1 MTDKQLNALTIT
13 EYNLIAT
20 KDPTG
25 SYDRRTREN
34 LYAIIEKLFEA
45 RSELSPLEFTIFQK
59 FREANFAPLDEKDK
73 RVKFEVV
80 RYLLSDRVRKT
91 AKVSALTLFGLV
103 VGLLAVYHLILND
116 ATRKQVD
123 VAYFAG
129 LKTMGLASKEEISL
143 VESHLQQTEATLL
156 KTKKKELR

>member
-20 KDPTG
+20 KDPIG

-34 LYAIIEKLFEA
+34 LYVIIEKLFEA

-59 FREANFAPLDEKDK
+59 FREANFASLDEKDK

-80 RYLLSDRVRKT
+80 RYLLSDRVRQT
-91 AKVSALTLFGLV
+91 AKVTAMAVSGLV
-103 VGLLAVYHLILND
+103 VTLLAVYHLFLSDEI
-116 ATRKQVD
+116 RKLVD
-123 VAYFAG
+123 V
-129 LKTMGLASKEEISL
+129 
-143 VESHLQQTEATLL
+143 
-156 KTKKKELR
+156 